1 LADVHRAFEEAVL
14 DVLGETMPEAIV
26 QRNIRIETEKYSV
39 EVDFVID
46 LNGIT
51 LPIKVKHGLVR
62 PETIAAMVAVM
73 NKLVTERGMIISSTQ
88 VSDRTK
94 KMAMSR
100 NITLLEGITSA
111 EDLTRGLKDADI
123 VGPEP

>member
-1 LADVHRAFEEAVL
+1 VRLCRK
-14 DVLGETMPEAIV
+14 
-26 QRNIRIETEKYSV
+26 RNVRIETGKYLV

-46 LNGIT
+46 VNGIT
-51 LPIKVKHGLVR
+51 LPIKVKHGLVK
-62 PETIAAMVAVM
+62 PESIAAMVAVM
-73 NKLVTERGMIISSTQ
+73 NKLATERGMMITTAQ
-88 VSDRTK
+88 VSGRAK
-94 KMAMSR
+94 KMAMSK